1 MEVSFIK
8 SAFKEVQYPPPDR
21 PEIAFAGRSNVGKS
35 SLINVLVNRKK
46 IARTSSTPGRTQAIN
61 FFEIGK
67 GRMYLVDLP
76 GYGFSRVPIRIKAS
90 WRNMIETYLRK
101 RPNLKAVVVILDIRR
116 ELSAA
121 DRDLMT
127 WLAAYGIPSI
137 PVLTK
142 ADKLS
147 HQQSIARVK
156 EMYKEL
162 EQFSCG
168 KPAVFSAKTRE
179 GREEIW
185 ERIERAINLQPNSL
199 QSIYPLGLIAPHH
212 V

>member
-1 MEVSFIK
+1 MEVSFLK
-8 SAFKEVQYPPPDR
+8 SAFKEGQYPPPDR

-46 IARTSSTPGRTQAIN
+46 MARTSSTPGRTQAIN

-76 GYGFSRVPIRIKAS
+76 GYGFAQVPVKVKAS
-90 WRNMIETYLRK
+90 WGKMVETYLRK
-101 RPNLKAVVVILDIRR
+101 RSNLKAVVVILDIRR
-116 ELSAA
+116 DLS
-121 DRDLMT
+121 DGDKGLLN
-127 WLAAYGIPSI
+127 WLAEYGIPSI

-147 HQQSIARVK
+147 RQQSTARAK
-156 EMYKEL
+156 EIGKEL
-162 EQFSCG
+162 EQLSSG
-168 KPAVFSAKTRE
+168 RPAIFSAKTRE

-185 ERIERAINLQPNSL
+185 ERIEKAVGQAEVRSQEPEAGS
-199 QSIYPLGLIAPHH
+199 
-212 V
+212 

>member
-1 MEVSFIK
+1 MEVSFLK
-8 SAFKEVQYPPPDR
+8 SAFKEGQYPPPDR

-46 IARTSSTPGRTQAIN
+46 MARTSSTPGRTQAIN

-76 GYGFSRVPIRIKAS
+76 GYGFARVPIRVKAS
-90 WRNMIETYLRK
+90 WGNMVETYLRR

-116 ELSAA
+116 DLSEG
-121 DRDLMT
+121 DRGLMA
-127 WLAAYGIPSI
+127 WLAEYGITSI

-147 HQQSIARVK
+147 RRQSSARVK
-156 EMYKEL
+156 EIGKEL
-162 EQFSCG
+162 EQLSSAG
-168 KPAVFSAKTRE
+168 PTIFSAKTRE

-185 ERIERAINLQPNSL
+185 EKIEKAIGRI
-199 QSIYPLGLIAPHH
+199 G
-212 V
+212 